1 MFCVLLMQFDVKC
14 KKLLSDTLDGTENKL
29 ASFVVL
35 EERCPCEGPDSNLL
49 EKAQVSSRI
58 TKNAQ

>member
-1 MFCVLLMQFDVKC
+1 MFYVLFMEFDVKG
-14 KKLLSDTLDGTENKL
+14 KKLWSSRSEGTENKL

-35 EERCPCEGPDSNLL
+35 EERSPCEVSDSNLL

-58 TKNAQ
+58 TKNT